1 MTDMPRIAPASTPG
15 ADVSRLIEAVSQAAT
30 DSMVERF
37 TGLAATVL
45 EVADRL
51 NDEDNKQ
58 ALIALIDSLG
68 QMHRSG
74 ALQTVVDAVHLIH
87 ALRAAATDSMVERFF
102 HFLEHMVNTL
112 GTEEIANLAHETKGA
127 LEDALDECVKDTG
140 SGLFATIRMLN
151 QPETQQAL
159 RFMLAFSCK
168 LRGRAMAM
176 KGTPDL

>member
-1 MTDMPRIAPASTPG
+1 MTDISRIAPGPA
-15 ADVSRLIEAVSQAAT
+15 ADVSRLVEAATQAAT

-37 TGLAATVL
+37 TSMASNVL

-51 NDEDNKQ
+51 NDENNRE
-58 ALIALIDSLG
+58 AVIYLIDSLG

-74 ALQTVVDAVHLIH
+74 SLQTVVEVVSLLHAV
-87 ALRAAATDSMVERFF
+87 RNAATDSMVERFF
-102 HFLEHMVNTL
+102 HFMEHMINTL
-112 GTEEIANLAHETKGA
+112 GTEELANLAHETKAA

-140 SGLFATIRMLN
+140 TGLFGTIRMLN

-168 LRGRAMAM
+168 LRGRAMNL
-176 KGTPDL
+176 KQTPDI